1 MISNYFLTFALA
13 LALSIGI
20 ARSRPAEE
28 LPANDGELKRQNDGQ
43 PANDE
48 LERQNDGQPAND
60 EELDRQ
66 EDDDETVSEVVAVK
80 PEWNVIGDIVNG
92 MDKPPADP
100 VEEEEEEEDE
110 EDDDDEEEEEEEA
123 ESRPPN
129 DLESP
134 YGYGC
139 FGEAECWRDCIPE
152 EDEANCEEDE
162 DPLISKK
169 CFVSLPD
176 RCSRSNDAEDC
187 IVAGEE
193 PCAHAMT
200 YGRISWIQIHY
211 SNGAVF

>member
-1 MISNYFLTFALA
+1 MISKYFLTFALA

-48 LERQNDGQPAND
+48 ELENQDDEQPAKDEELERQDDEQPAND
-60 EELDRQ
+60 GELERQ
-66 EDDDETVSEVVAVK
+66 EDDDATVSEVVAVK

-92 MDKPPADP
+92 MEQPADP
-100 VEEEEEEEDE
+100 V
-110 EDDDDEEEEEEEA
+110 EEEEEEA

-152 EDEANCEEDE
+152 EDENNCEEDE